1 MAGPFSLLSLL
12 PAAALAAKSLSVSL
26 GSSALVRAPTGTRR
40 KAGETARRRWLWLWQ
55 QRPRAQPWLR
65 VQSAPKE
72 EFFALPSL
80 PFHSLFFFPRGVKKP
95 HNLRMCARVKID
107 VGRKKKKKKKGGV
120 SSGPVREET
129 VHASLLGLPGGG
141 GGGGFCRSVLPDPPP
156 TPSSLHSFSFCLGK
170 EG

>member
-12 PAAALAAKSLSVSL
+12 PAAAVAAKSLSVSS

-40 KAGETARRRWLWLWQ
+40 KAGERARRRWRWQ

-65 VQSAPKE
+65 VQSAPEE

-80 PFHSLFFFPRGVKKP
+80 PFHSLFFFP
-95 HNLRMCARVKID
+95 
-107 VGRKKKKKKKGGV
+107 
-120 SSGPVREET
+120 
-129 VHASLLGLPGGG
+129 
-141 GGGGFCRSVLPDPPP
+141 
-156 TPSSLHSFSFCLGK
+156 